1 VVHKAGGASPCSQ
14 DGTQH
19 DNLEERKGKCL
30 VKLTIQ
36 SDSVTSDELT
46 KILVLNIQMA

>member
-1 VVHKAGGASPCSQ
+1 MVHKAGGVSPCSQ

-30 VKLTIQ
+30 VKLTII
-36 SDSVTSDELT
+36 SDSVTSDKAT
-46 KILVLNIQMA
+46 KISVLNIERA